1 MPGILRG
8 PAAAGLI
15 AMPRAAAD
23 FSTIGGM
30 NDTLRY
36 TSPVD
41 RRLPLGLMER
51 LFDTLPDV
59 VFFAKDRRG
68 RYTHANQTL
77 LDRLR
82 MTSRAQIV
90 GKRADEVFAPP
101 LGLRFAEQD
110 AQVLREGREISG
122 QLELHLFPNRVPGW
136 CVTHKLAWRE
146 QEPSGGRRANPIVGL
161 VGLSRDIAPPGL
173 GHARPSATYARVAQV
188 VDRLQRD
195 YAEPL
200 VIADL
205 ARDAGMSMAQLER
218 IVLQVWRLTPRQLL
232 ARVRL
237 DAALALLAGE
247 SSVAAVA
254 HACGYADHSAFTRQF
269 KRSTGLSPSQYR
281 GLNV

>member
-1 MPGILRG
+1 MGH
-8 PAAAGLI
+8 AHD
-15 AMPRAAAD
+15 D

-30 NDTLRY
+30 HDTPRY

-41 RRLPLGLMER
+41 RRLPLALIER

-77 LDRLR
+77 LERLR

-90 GKRADEVFAPP
+90 GRRADEVFAPP
-101 LGLRFAEQD
+101 LGQRFAEQD
-110 AQVLREGREISG
+110 AQVLREGREITG

-136 CVTHKLAWRE
+136 CLTHKLAWRE
-146 QEPSGGRRANPIVGL
+146 EEPSGGRRANPVVGL
-161 VGLSRDIAPPGL
+161 VGISRDLVPTGVA
-173 GHARPSATYARVAQV
+173 HATPAATYGRVAQV
-188 VDRLQRD
+188 VERLQRD

-200 VIADL
+200 VIAEL
-205 ARDAGMSMAQLER
+205 ARDAGLSMAQLER
-218 IVLQVWRLTPRQLL
+218 HVLQLYRLTPRQLL

-237 DAALALLAGE
+237 DAALALLGGA
-247 SSVAAVA
+247 STVATIA

-269 KRSTGLSPSQYR
+269 RRSTGLSPSQYR
-281 GLNV
+281 SLNVEVP